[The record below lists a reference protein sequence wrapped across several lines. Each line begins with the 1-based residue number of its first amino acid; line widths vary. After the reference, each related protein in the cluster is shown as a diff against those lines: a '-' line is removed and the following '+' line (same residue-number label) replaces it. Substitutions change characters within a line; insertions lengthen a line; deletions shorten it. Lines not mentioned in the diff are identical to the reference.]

1 MIVVGIF
8 EDVSRFFETRLDEF
22 LRNNPQLELSILE
35 EQLQQQEDGTLRLIS
50 EEQLRE
56 KQLQDDIL
64 ATAQEIQRWH
74 ARIEKAKAANRWD
87 LVEPAQAREASLLR
101 QGNQLWGKMQGCK
114 ERITKAQELVR
125 QIQQR
130 RQEVKAKATEFQAA
144 KAQTKAKQ
152 NWEAPPGWNQSFA
165 ASRDA
170 ADPLEERFNRWE
182 TESELDEM
190 KRNLGR

>member
-1 MIVVGIF
+1 MGIF
-8 EDVSRFFETRLDEF
+8 EDVSRFFESRLDEF

-35 EQLQQQEDGTLRLIS
+35 EQLQEQEDGALRLIS
-50 EEQLRE
+50 EEQLQE

-64 ATAQEIQRWH
+64 ATAQDIQRWH
-74 ARIEKAKAANRWD
+74 VRIEKAKAANRWD

-114 ERITKAQELVR
+114 ERIAKAKELVR

-130 RQEVKAKATEFQAA
+130 RQEVRAKATEVQAA
-144 KAQTKAKQ
+144 KAQAKAKQ
-152 NWEAPPGWNQSFA
+152 SWEAPPGWNQSFA
-165 ASRDA
+165 ASKSA
-170 ADPLEERFNRWE
+170 ADPLEDRFNRWE
-182 TESELDEM
+182 TESELEDL